1 MENNKLAIVFL
12 SKQCSQKPSYHRTY
26 KDREGKRLK
35 MRIVMLPSEL
45 FRPASTDFGVD
56 SHGINRNERLAYLNV
71 PWDMIKHDKI
81 DEKKRYF
88 YLNRENY
95 NIQFKGRIKEDG
107 SEERI
112 DCLNVTAEEL
122 ENLFNWS
129 RRKENKKVI
138 NERLEKARK
147 FAEQRSSEAGKVK
160 NRTR

>member
-1 MENNKLAIVFL
+1 MENNKLAIVFS

-45 FRPASTDFGVD
+45 FRPTSTDFGVD
-56 SHGINRNERLAYLNV
+56 LNV

-129 RRKENKKVI
+129 LRKENKKVI